1 VLVTKWWSGLTL
13 YFSKLVDQLNG
24 LVDLVQEPL
33 TDLQRISVG
42 ALIVIDVHAK
52 DVVDKLIKEKI
63 NSILEFEWIS

>member
-1 VLVTKWWSGLTL
+1 M
-13 YFSKLVDQLNG
+13 VDQLNG
-24 LVDLVQEPL
+24 LVELVQEPL

-52 DVVDKLIKEKI
+52 DVVEKLIKEKI

>member
-1 VLVTKWWSGLTL
+1 MLVSKEGHALTL

-24 LVDLVQEPL
+24 LVELVQEPL

-52 DVVDKLIKEKI
+52 DVVEKLIKEKI